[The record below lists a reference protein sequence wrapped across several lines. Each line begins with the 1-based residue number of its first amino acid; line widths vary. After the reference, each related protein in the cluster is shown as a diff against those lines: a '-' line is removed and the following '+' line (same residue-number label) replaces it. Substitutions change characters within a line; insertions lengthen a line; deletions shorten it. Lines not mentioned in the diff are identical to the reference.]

1 MRNYIVTMR
10 EGQNGAQYLRIR
22 EVQTARRRSA
32 RDLVAAIHQHLNL
45 FKAGFQKALRSV
57 SRTGR

>member
-22 EVQTARRRSA
+22 EVQTARGGA
-32 RDLVAAIHQHLNL
+32 RNLGAAIHKNLNL
-45 FKAGFQKALRSV
+45 FKAGFQKALRFV